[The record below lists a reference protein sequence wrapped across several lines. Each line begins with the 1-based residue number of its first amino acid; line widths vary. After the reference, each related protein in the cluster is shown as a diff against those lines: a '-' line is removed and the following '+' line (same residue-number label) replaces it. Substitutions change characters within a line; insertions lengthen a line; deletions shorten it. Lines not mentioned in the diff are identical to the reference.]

1 MIAPLQGF
9 LDGDMRNI
17 MRERKILENKR
28 LDLDAG
34 KNKVRKARA
43 MQMQPPVSLGDK
55 PFFVFTDFWESAFYL
70 LCFCAF
76 LSQQKDGV
84 DPRALVDQVGL
95 SNARSFLEPFN
106 PWSLEL
112 RQRNPLKGY
121 DVLRRFQALAINK
134 L

>member
-1 MIAPLQGF
+1 MENLKVSFFFKGSALIRVGQAEQTLGEHERNFIRAGHEGMIAPLQGF

-55 PFFVFTDFWESAFYL
+55 PFFVFTDF
-70 LCFCAF
+70 
-76 LSQQKDGV
+76 
-84 DPRALVDQVGL
+84 
-95 SNARSFLEPFN
+95 
-106 PWSLEL
+106 
-112 RQRNPLKGY
+112 
-121 DVLRRFQALAINK
+121 
-134 L
+134 